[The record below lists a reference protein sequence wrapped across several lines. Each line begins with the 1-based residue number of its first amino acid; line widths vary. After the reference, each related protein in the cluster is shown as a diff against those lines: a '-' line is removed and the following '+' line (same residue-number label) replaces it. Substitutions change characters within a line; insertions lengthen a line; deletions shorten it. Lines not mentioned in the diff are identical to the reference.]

1 MVMGTLL
8 VGLAATGLFQDTDTT
23 FAAGS
28 ATRLDLESTGGEVVV
43 DAWDRDDIRIQAEHS
58 RRSEIDIHRSGRTI
72 YVEGDGNHSG
82 IVDYR
87 ISVPRTMDVS
97 VEGFQTSISLSGMG
111 GEVDAETFQ
120 GGVEI
125 LGGSGTVSA
134 STVSGSILVD
144 GAEGRVRTEAVSG
157 GIRIRN
163 TAGRIIAESVSGS
176 IEMEGMSATA
186 VEAETVSGR
195 VSYAGSIAPDGDYF
209 FGTHGGRVTLELPR
223 SADAELRLAT
233 LSGTINVEH
242 SGATDTRARSG
253 RRSRI
258 QLGNGGPEIE
268 IETFSGTIVI
278 RETGN

>member
-1 MVMGTLL
+1 MVMGTFL
-8 VGLAATGLFQDTDTT
+8 VGLAAAGLIQDTDTT
-23 FAAGS
+23 FTAGN
-28 ATRLDLESTGGEVVV
+28 ATRLDVESVGGEVIVE
-43 DAWDRDDIRIQAEHS
+43 AWDRDDIHVQAEHS
-58 RRSEIDIHRSGRTI
+58 RRSEIEIHRSGRTI
-72 YVEGDGNHSG
+72 YIEGEGNHSG

-134 STVSGSILVD
+134 STVSGSVLVD
-144 GAEGRVRTEAVSG
+144 GAEGRVTAEAVSG

-163 TAGRIIAESVSGS
+163 TAGEITAESVSGS
-176 IEMEGMSATA
+176 IVMEGMSATS

-195 VSYAGSIAPDGDYF
+195 VSYTGTISADGDYF

-223 SADAELRLAT
+223 DANAELRLAS

-242 SGATDTRARSG
+242 AGATDTRTRSG
-253 RRSRI
+253 RRSRV
-258 QLGNGGPEIE
+258 QLGDGGPEIE
-268 IETFSGTIVI
+268 IETFSGTIVVREI
-278 RETGN
+278 RN